1 MNTGTIIS
9 KINIP
14 KPSPKTK
21 VITVG
26 FKNCAS
32 VDCSNNKGANPK
44 TVVSVVKSIGLNLSH
59 VALIIAPVL
68 SIFFLY
74 SLKVEMS
81 TIESFIIIPVIP
93 INPIILNIDKAIP

>member
-14 KPSPKTK
+14 KPNPKTK

-32 VDCSNNKGANPK
+32 LDCSKSKGANPK
-44 TVVSVVKSIGLNLSH
+44 TVVSVVKSMGLNLSQ
-59 VALIIAPVL
+59 VAFVIAPRL

-74 SLKVEMS
+74 SLKVEIN
-81 TIESFIIIPVIP
+81 TIESLIIIPVIP
-93 INPIILNIDKAIP
+93 ISPIMLNIDKAIP

>member
-32 VDCSNNKGANPK
+32 LDCSNNKGANPK
-44 TVVSVVKSIGLNLSH
+44 TVVSVVKSIGLN
-59 VALIIAPVL
+59 PVSYTHL
-68 SIFFLY
+68 TLPTTPY
-74 SLKVEMS
+74 V
-81 TIESFIIIPVIP
+81 
-93 INPIILNIDKAIP
+93 